1 MNTRI
6 RTMRKSDS
14 SKSSATKSQS
24 ATVKTTNRDCKPGI
38 EKHLRESM
46 LNKPPRLFASLSE
59 QARAEVLSKCVVQR
73 YAKGERIIRAGE
85 RADELYVIARGRA
98 QATKALG
105 NGLAINFADLERGGH
120 FGEQSLIDD
129 KPHATSI
136 TALTVAHV
144 FVMPPHAFLS
154 MFNQHASVAFD
165 LVQQAFATQHEL
177 LERIAEHVTQPVD
190 YRIRAES
197 LRMAARHQVM
207 DGGARI
213 PYMTHAKLAGHVGC
227 RREAVSRELKSL
239 ERDGIVIKQ
248 NRQFVVPD
256 LERLRQ
262 RRDEAKR

>member
-1 MNTRI
+1 MNNRI

-14 SKSSATKSQS
+14 SKSSNATESPG
-24 ATVKTTNRDCKPGI
+24 ATTNRERKP
-38 EKHLRESM
+38 
-46 LNKPPRLFASLSE
+46 
-59 QARAEVLSKCVVQR
+59 
-73 YAKGERIIRAGE
+73 E
-85 RADELYVIARGRA
+85 RA
-98 QATKALG
+98 
-105 NGLAINFADLERGGH
+105 AD
-120 FGEQSLIDD
+120 
-129 KPHATSI
+129 A
-136 TALTVAHV
+136 
-144 FVMPPHAFLS
+144 
-154 MFNQHASVAFD
+154 
-165 LVQQAFATQHEL
+165 
-177 LERIAEHVTQPVD
+177 VD

-248 NRQFVVPD
+248 NRQFIVPD

>member
-1 MNTRI
+1 MNNRI

-14 SKSSATKSQS
+14 SKSSATESSS
-24 ATVKTTNRDCKPGI
+24 ATTNRGRKP
-38 EKHLRESM
+38 
-46 LNKPPRLFASLSE
+46 
-59 QARAEVLSKCVVQR
+59 
-73 YAKGERIIRAGE
+73 E
-85 RADELYVIARGRA
+85 RA
-98 QATKALG
+98 
-105 NGLAINFADLERGGH
+105 AD
-120 FGEQSLIDD
+120 
-129 KPHATSI
+129 A
-136 TALTVAHV
+136 
-144 FVMPPHAFLS
+144 
-154 MFNQHASVAFD
+154 
-165 LVQQAFATQHEL
+165 
-177 LERIAEHVTQPVD
+177 VD

-248 NRQFVVPD
+248 NRQFIVPD